1 MKLKT
6 AKRRVKA
13 AQTTTLTNAVR
24 GLTFTIVRGNEMA
37 TLKTRGGTYILKQ
50 SSYDSKLYK
59 GCANAYDVE
68 MRIEAGQME
77 LSYKPKVH

>member
-1 MKLKT
+1 MTTKT

-13 AQTTTLTNAVR
+13 EQTTTLTNAVR
-24 GLTFTIVRGNEMA
+24 GLEFTVIRGNEMA
-37 TLKTRGGTYILKQ
+37 TLKTRSGTYQLKQ
-50 SSYDSKLYK
+50 SSYDRRLYK

-77 LSYKPKVH
+77 LSYKPTVN